1 MEGFPI
7 SSSRHNLPTQLLPI
21 IGREKEI
28 EDLINLLKKPE
39 IRLITLHG
47 SGGSGKTRL
56 AVEIGQLESES
67 FTDQVWFVALAPIN
81 STDHL
86 LTAIASALRFDYG
99 SSVDHKKQLFSYLQE
114 KDLLLIFDNI
124 EHLLPDASL
133 FLEEL
138 LQNTYQIRILVTS
151 RQPLNMPWEWS
162 YPLRGL
168 EYQQLTSGPE
178 ANPNPPAAVRL
189 FLQHLRRGGRTVESG
204 DLACAVRI
212 SQLVNGLPLALLLAA
227 NWGRTLGCDE
237 IFTEIQ
243 RSIGFLK
250 ARGQAPSDKHSSMQA
265 VFDYSWKLLSEHEQ
279 AALRKL
285 SVFRGSFDRTAASMV
300 TDADL
305 AIIATLVDQALI
317 ERIGNNR
324 YQIHEL
330 LRQYLHDRLVEAGE
344 YHVTRDVHL
353 DYYTNLARQAEPELL
368 REQQYQ
374 WIDRLKLEIDNI
386 GAAQEWSLENPEPA
400 GLQMGIEMLTATERL
415 WTLPLLTKIGAGFLL
430 RSLASFPLDQFPQTY
445 TRGLNLAGWL
455 AYLLED
461 LPASRQYTAQALQ
474 IGLGLNDHRLV
485 ADTYYVQSL
494 EAFYRKDYETGQS
507 YAQQALAGYQE
518 INYEPGIARAL
529 DSLGRCETYSGNSS
543 EAMHHITAAMDL
555 AKKLGDV
562 RTQYS
567 TLRALG
573 EVTGHD
579 PQKLPQS
586 RAYLQEA
593 LKYARQFNDKFYTGH
608 ILNNLGEIEREEGH
622 LEQAIPHYEEAIA
635 IEKELGRQD
644 ELIIDEANI
653 AFVYCRLG
661 QYDRARAIFLKN
673 LAFALK
679 SDHLELE
686 ITTGLLGMAAIA
698 VGEGEVPLAAKVLG
712 SIDATKEPLM
722 FWATDRGEYER
733 TSAAAKALLGD
744 QQFGKLFRE
753 GEAMSQA
760 QAAQIFLNPQSK
772 ESTRRVELLN
782 SLTKREIEILRLVAQ
797 GLSDAQVAERLV
809 LSPRTVNAHLTSV
822 YNKLGVNSRAA
833 ATRFAIEHGLA

>member
-7 SSSRHNLPTQLLPI
+7 SNSRHNLPTQLLPI

-28 EDLINLLKKPE
+28 DDLINLLKKPE

-47 SGGSGKTRL
+47 FGGSGKTRL
-56 AVEIGQLESES
+56 AVEIGRLESES
-67 FTDQVWFVALAPIN
+67 FTDGVWFVALAPIN
-81 STDHL
+81 STEHL
-86 LTAIASALRFDYG
+86 LTAMASALRFDYG

-124 EHLLPDASL
+124 EHLLPDAGF

-151 RQPLNMPWEWS
+151 RQPLNMPWEWA

-168 EYQQLTSGPE
+168 EYEQVTSGQE
-178 ANPNPPAAVRL
+178 QHTPAAVEL

-204 DLACAVRI
+204 DLACAARI
-212 SQLVNGLPLALLLAA
+212 SRLVNGLPLALLLAA

-243 RSIGFLK
+243 RSSGFLK
-250 ARGQAPSDKHSSMQA
+250 VRGQASSDKHSSLQD
-265 VFDYSWKLLSEHEQ
+265 VFDYSWKLLSDHEQ

-285 SVFRGSFDRTAASMV
+285 SVFRGSFDRTAASVV
-300 TDADL
+300 TGADL
-305 AIIATLVDQALI
+305 SIIATLVDQALI
-317 ERIGNNR
+317 ERVESNR

-344 YHVTRDVHL
+344 YHVTHDAHL
-353 DYYTNLARQAEPELL
+353 DYYTNLAKRAEPELL

-374 WIDRLKLEIDNI
+374 WIDRLKLEMDNI
-386 GAAQEWSLENPEPA
+386 GAAQEWSLENPEPVR
-400 GLQMGIEMLTATERL
+400 LKMGIEMLTATERL
-415 WTLPLLTKIGAGFLL
+415 WTLPLLTKIGTGFL
-430 RSLASFPLDQFPQTY
+430 RQSLASFPIDRFPQTY
-445 TRGLNLAGWL
+445 TRGLNLAAWL

-474 IGLGLNDHRLV
+474 IGLGLNDHWLV

-494 EAFYRKDYETGQS
+494 EAFYRKDYEVGQS
-507 YAQQALAGYQE
+507 YAQQALTGYQE
-518 INYEPGIARAL
+518 INYEPGMARAL
-529 DSLGRCETYSGNSS
+529 DSLGRCESYSGNSS
-543 EAMHHITAAMDL
+543 AAMQHITAAMDL

-573 EVTGHD
+573 EVTGRD
-579 PQKLPQS
+579 SQKLPQS

-593 LKYARQFNDKFYTGH
+593 LKYAREFNDKFYTGH
-608 ILNNLGEIEREEGH
+608 ILNNLGEIEREEGR
-622 LEQAIPHYEEAIA
+622 LEEAIPYYEEAIA

-661 QYDRARAIFLKN
+661 QYDQARVIFLKN
-673 LAFALK
+673 LALALK

-686 ITTGLLGMAAIA
+686 ITTGLLGMATIA
-698 VGEGEVPLAAKVLG
+698 VGEGEVTLAAKALG
-712 SIDATKEPLM
+712 SIDATKEPLL

-744 QQFGKLFRE
+744 QQFARLFRE
-753 GEAMSQA
+753 GEAMSVA
-760 QAAQIFLNPQSK
+760 QAAQIFLDPQSK
-772 ESTRRVELLN
+772 ESTRKVELLN
-782 SLTKREIEILRLVAQ
+782 SLTKREIEVLRLVAQ

-833 ATRFAIEHGLA
+833 ATRFAIDHGLA